1 VDLRRGD
8 CLLYRPKGFFGW
20 VIATKT
26 WHPVAHVEVYAGND
40 HSWASRD
47 GLGVNLYPIRMTEL
61 AYVLRPTA
69 PVDLARAN
77 RWAQTKIG
85 TRYGWIELLNFVGVS
100 LSLGGMFCSQFEVE
114 YYRQGGWSMFP
125 EDDAARVAPFENL
138 NLVGAGFADVWHEE
152 KRPVMWSTIG
162 TMALRFALWCL
173 HNPVKVEEGVAAAHR
188 IVDAI
193 AKAKSEAPK

>member
-69 PVDLARAN
+69 PVDLARAL
-77 RWAQTKIG
+77 RLLGRHI
-85 TRYGWIELLNFVGVS
+85 RELALELPRARGRQ
-100 LSLGGMFCSQFEVE
+100 LARRARDAEVAE
-114 YYRQGGWSMFP
+114 ARAPVDSD
-125 EDDAARVAPFENL
+125 EDVLRRDVAVDDAERLAVVVLE
-138 NLVGAGFADVWHEE
+138 LVGGVEPREHVDDDAEPH
-152 KRPVMWSTIG
+152 
-162 TMALRFALWCL
+162 LRVLM
-173 HNPVKVEEGVAAAHR
+173 
-188 IVDAI
+188 
-193 AKAKSEAPK
+193 